1 MKKNTFILVT
11 IFCFG
16 FLCTYLRL
24 YSLNLRGAW
33 KIDQI
38 YYDQIRVYDSYMIDS
53 VRYIFENNILIISS
67 LGMDSSIVMNWNFTE
82 HDSIFRISNDTVII
96 DWWKVQYSD
105 SIHLILTHE
114 IDTNIA
120 EYRFIKIP

>member
-1 MKKNTFILVT
+1 
-11 IFCFG
+11 
-16 FLCTYLRL
+16 
-24 YSLNLRGAW
+24 
-33 KIDQI
+33 
-38 YYDQIRVYDSYMIDS
+38 MIDS
-53 VRYIFENNILIISS
+53 VRYFFDNNILIINS

-96 DWWKVQYSD
+96 NWKVQYSD

-114 IDTNIA
+114 IDTTFA